1 MYNQYYNI
9 LRTFATGR
17 IELIRFVALTGFR
30 VALKIWWCLR
40 STLQTNN
47 ENNPI
52 NHLSSIKNPET
63 MGLRGRFVR
72 GYFHFFFAVTWCNS
86 PIHTFIYIHI
96 YIWYLFVRHETCW
109 LYDTAQLSQSR
120 IVLISATTCNIRK
133 GADRMLD
140 YQEFLFLSL
149 ITVQC
154 STFKS
159 WISLST
165 LTPSQNPTSRLE
177 FEKT

>member
-30 VALKIWWCLR
+30 VASKIWWCLR

-86 PIHTFIYIHI
+86 PIHTFIYIYI
-96 YIWYLFVRHETCW
+96 YDICLFVTKHVGCMTPLSWVNHELFWFQPQRVISEKELTECW
-109 LYDTAQLSQSR
+109 
-120 IVLISATTCNIRK
+120 TTK
-133 GADRMLD
+133 SFFFFEFD
-140 YQEFLFLSL
+140 YCTMFHL
-149 ITVQC
+149 
-154 STFKS
+154 
-159 WISLST
+159 
-165 LTPSQNPTSRLE
+165 
-177 FEKT
+177 